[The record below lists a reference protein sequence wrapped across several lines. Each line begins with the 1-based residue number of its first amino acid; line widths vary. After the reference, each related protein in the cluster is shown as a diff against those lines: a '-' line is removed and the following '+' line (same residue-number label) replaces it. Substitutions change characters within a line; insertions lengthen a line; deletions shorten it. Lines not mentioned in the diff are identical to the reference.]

1 MSTKPQPIPSS
12 HAAADAPQRRP
23 RHVAVIMDGNGR
35 WARQR
40 GLERSAGHRE
50 GSRSVRAVVTR
61 SRELNIPFLTLF
73 AFSSQNWRRPIDEVT
88 SLMGLLVEFCQS
100 ERQLM
105 VDKEIRL
112 RVIGERSRIPHY
124 ARAAI
129 EEVEAATAA
138 NTAMQ
143 LIIAVSYGSREELVH
158 AMQEIAREVQAGRV
172 QPDDI
177 TEETISRHLWT
188 ADIPDPD
195 LVIRTSGE
203 LRVSNFLL
211 WQIAYAELYVD
222 ECLWPDFREP
232 QFEAALDAYDKRE
245 RRYGD
250 IAPPCTDDGGA

>member
-1 MSTKPQPIPSS
+1 MSTKLQAMPTTEAEGRAS
-12 HAAADAPQRRP
+12 RTLP

-35 WARQR
+35 WACQR
-40 GLERSAGHRE
+40 GLKRSAGHRE

-61 SRELNIPFLTLF
+61 SRELEIPFLTLF
-73 AFSSQNWRRPIDEVT
+73 AFSSQNWRRPADEVT

-100 ERQLM
+100 ERELM
-105 VDKEIRL
+105 IEKEIRL
-112 RVIGERSRIPHY
+112 RVIGERSRIPAF

-129 EEVEAATAA
+129 EDVEAATAG
-138 NTAMQ
+138 NQRMQ

-158 AMQEIAREVQAGRV
+158 AMRAIAHEVQADRL
-172 QPDDI
+172 QPEDI

-222 ECLWPDFREP
+222 ECLWPDFREA

-245 RRYGD
+245 RRFGAVD
-250 IAPPCTDDGGA
+250 SDVAPSRG